1 VKQPGNQKANKKRGW
16 MNDTYHG
23 GLTTVE
29 SKTAVSTRKS
39 EGEQEERVDEWH
51 LPWRINSRWIRDC
64 YFDGLIPNSGEK
76 ESIAGDKKE
85 RLHGG

>member
-39 EGEQEERVDEWH
+39 EGEQEERVDE
-51 LPWRINSRWIRDC
+51 
-64 YFDGLIPNSGEK
+64 
-76 ESIAGDKKE
+76 
-85 RLHGG
+85 